1 MWIEEVKT
9 NKKGVRYK
17 YSERY
22 TDITGKERKVNI
34 TLNSNS
40 RQAVK
45 MATEELQKKIVI
57 AKEKVKEDTKIT
69 FKKIADE
76 WQAAQA
82 LIVKPVTAKTHK
94 QMLKKIHKVLPVD
107 VLLLD
112 LTAPDIKN
120 AIHGVYYAG
129 KGLSYTYSNQLLTT
143 IKQVFQYAKDKK
155 KIAHIDEIQAIK
167 LKRKAYSVEEIKKKN
182 DKFLNRDE
190 LKEVLSK
197 IKAKNKRVGLA
208 MEFMS
213 LTGVRIGELL
223 ALRNCDYDK
232 EHSQLSINGTI
243 CFTLRGSN
251 EKKRGTPKNIYSN
264 RVISLCRRSMAIL
277 DILIMENRKRF
288 LWSNESYIFTGRTG
302 QPLQIQVIN
311 RNLAQ
316 ITINGKHITSHVFR
330 HTHISILCELG
341 VPLKAIMAR
350 VGHNNPNTTLA
361 IYTHV
366 TERMNTDL
374 INKLE
379 DLAL

>member
-1 MWIEEVKT
+1 M
-9 NKKGVRYK
+9 
-17 YSERY
+17 
-22 TDITGKERKVNI
+22 
-34 TLNSNS
+34 
-40 RQAVK
+40 
-45 MATEELQKKIVI
+45 
-57 AKEKVKEDTKIT
+57 
-69 FKKIADE
+69 
-76 WQAAQA
+76 
-82 LIVKPVTAKTHK
+82 
-94 QMLKKIHKVLPVD
+94 
-107 VLLLD
+107 
-112 LTAPDIKN
+112 
-120 AIHGVYYAG
+120 YYAE